1 MDNYPSAPNANPI
14 EETATD
20 YLQMHRIPELFHNLS
35 ASIVYNRPDDPKGF
49 MVDYLEQLKKARA
62 TGLPFPALVQ
72 DTDLTS
78 AFRMLDPVGLG
89 YITYSQYASTMEAL
103 GITKYNTAPTGK
115 DKDQISSETFC
126 QEAKKRLN
134 ELNATFFVQ

>member
-1 MDNYPSAPNANPI
+1 MDNHPNAPIANPI

-20 YLQMHRIPELFHNLS
+20 YLKIHHIPELFHNLS
-35 ASIVYNRPDDPKGF
+35 ASLVYNKPDDPKAF
-49 MVDYLEQLKKARA
+49 MIDYLEQLKKARA
-62 TGLPFPALVQ
+62 TGLAFPALVQ

-78 AFRMLDPVGLG
+78 VFRMLDPVGLG
-89 YITYSQYASTMEAL
+89 YIAYSQYASTMEAL

-115 DKDQISSETFC
+115 EKDRISSETFC

-134 ELNATFFVQ
+134 ELNATYVVQ